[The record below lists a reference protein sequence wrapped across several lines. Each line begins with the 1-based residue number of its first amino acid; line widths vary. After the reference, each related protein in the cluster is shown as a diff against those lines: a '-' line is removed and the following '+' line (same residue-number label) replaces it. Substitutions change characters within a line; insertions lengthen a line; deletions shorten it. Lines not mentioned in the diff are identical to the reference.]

1 MRRRPERGR
10 RQHPGSVDG
19 TTVDD
24 VELIPGESTT
34 TIPRTPEPAVSVPA
48 AIPTELLVT
57 DLDAGTGYAAAV
69 GDTLL
74 VDYVGVRT
82 VDGVEFDSSYERGI
96 PYAFPLGQGRV
107 IAGWDQGLVGIQVGT
122 QRQLDVP
129 PDLAYGDSPPGGS
142 VIQPGDALTFV
153 IEARAVVP
161 APDPIAAPTDI
172 AFEPSVG
179 ATDLAVVDL
188 VVGTGPPIAAGQT
201 AVVHMLFVRGDDS
214 GDPVRHLGERRP
226 VAVPARRRRFGT
238 GSGHRARGDAR
249 RWPPDDHDAAR
260 PGVRPRRR
268 PTARTAGQHRPDRR
282 RRAVRVL
289 LTPAPNPGLCHR
301 CRRSSPMS
309 VTQTAVNRRAGR
321 GRGRAPAP
329 SGSALRRR

>member
-1 MRRRPERGR
+1 MSRPLALASIAAFALALAACGDDPS
-10 RQHPGSVDG
+10 QADDSTATSVDG
-19 TTVDD
+19 TTLDD

-48 AIPTELLVT
+48 EIPTELLVT
-57 DLDAGTGYAAAV
+57 DLRHGTGYAAAV
-69 GDTLL
+69 GDTVL

-129 PDLAYGDSPPGGS
+129 TDLAYGDSPPGGS
-142 VIQPGDALTFV
+142 VIQPGDALSFV

-179 ATDLAVVDL
+179 ADRSWRSSTSSSA
-188 VVGTGPPIAAGQT
+188 
-201 AVVHMLFVRGDDS
+201 
-214 GDPVRHLGERRP
+214 
-226 VAVPARRRRFGT
+226 PARRSRPVRRRSRTCCSCAVTTRRSCSTPGRT
-238 GSGHRARGDAR
+238 ATPCSSSSSTADRHRASSPGSKGMRVGGR
-249 RWPPDDHDAAR
+249 RMITMPPDQAFG
-260 PGVRPRRR
+260 PGGDPQLGLPANTDLIVV
-268 PTARTAGQHRPDRR
+268 AELFGF
-282 RRAVRVL
+282 VL
-289 LTPAPNPGLCHR
+289 
-301 CRRSSPMS
+301 S
-309 VTQTAVNRRAGR
+309 
-321 GRGRAPAP
+321 
-329 SGSALRRR
+329 